1 MTDVLRC
8 ISPIDDSIFAE
19 RQALGPREAAQA
31 VEIARMARKDW
42 GSRPIEE
49 RINLVL
55 GGVERIG
62 ATNAEV
68 VPELAWQMGRP
79 TKYGGEFGGF
89 KERAD

>member
-31 VEIARMARKDW
+31 VEFARMARKDW